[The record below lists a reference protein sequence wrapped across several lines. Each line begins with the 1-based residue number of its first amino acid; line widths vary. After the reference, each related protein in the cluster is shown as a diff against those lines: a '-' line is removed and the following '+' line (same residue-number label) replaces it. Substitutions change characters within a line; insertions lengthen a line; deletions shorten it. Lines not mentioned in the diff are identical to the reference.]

1 MATVELDSR
10 AISTSGNYEQS
21 FTVEGATYGHIM
33 AAASGRPA
41 KSDVISATA
50 IADGAADADALS
62 TAMFVVGSKG
72 ASEYLRRARRVEAI
86 LLVEGREGRTLL
98 ISTSLKD
105 KVEVDPAFAE
115 SIGGRVRYVLPPIQ
129 LDTADVSD
137 LWDRLLD

>member
-1 MATVELDSR
+1 
-10 AISTSGNYEQS
+10 
-21 FTVEGATYGHIM
+21 M

-105 KVEVDPAFAE
+105 KVEVAPAFAE
-115 SIGGRVRYVLPPIQ
+115 SIGGRVRYVLPPIR